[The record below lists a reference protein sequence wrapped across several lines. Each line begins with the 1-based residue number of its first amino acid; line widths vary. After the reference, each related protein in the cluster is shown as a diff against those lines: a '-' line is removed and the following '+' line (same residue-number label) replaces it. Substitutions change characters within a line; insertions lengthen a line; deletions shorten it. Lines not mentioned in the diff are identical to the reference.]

1 MRRRA
6 SSLTSEYQE
15 NMTEN
20 NIIELTPFRVDLTRA
35 LTRRGERLLA
45 ANDLAD
51 EVAALEPLEAY
62 YIVREIGLNQALPIL
77 RQLSHEQLEACID
90 LDCWNRYD
98 FAVDSLD
105 EWLTAFAL
113 AGPEAL
119 AMAFFSLDYV
129 VQLLFLTQTVT
140 VYDPDMDQ
148 VPQED
153 WANGKPRAMTPDGFY
168 LLELKTEMALKIHP
182 FTLLDAMYQYDP
194 TGTHQLLSQVRVDL
208 PIQIEE
214 EALRFRNDRM
224 QDMGFVTPDEASVL
238 FSRPASRQ
246 PLPRPQKPLDSALT
260 RVPSVYAGTLLATT
274 LLQQALSLITDQE
287 FLSRLEQE
295 IVWAINSAIIAY
307 GEKTQDIKQITDI
320 AERVRDTIA
329 LGLESLLAKQEPNC
343 LLDGTAAA
351 KAAGLLDVWGITDL
365 FRHGF
370 AATQGLQQEVR
381 QALRE
386 PRFRAWHDLAD
397 TQQSDEPLDRLERAF
412 VSALLGRHPLH
423 GGFDPARA
431 EAVKAFA
438 CLADIE
444 AARVRLKRLV
454 DRICRQA

>member
-1 MRRRA
+1 MLLA
-6 SSLTSEYQE
+6 SITSKWQE

-35 LTRRGERLLA
+35 LARRGERLLVS
-45 ANDLAD
+45 NGLAD
-51 EVAALEPLEAY
+51 EVAILEPLEAY
-62 YIVREIGLNQALPIL
+62 YIVREIGLDRALPIL
-77 RQLSHEQLEACID
+77 RRLSHEQLQACID
-90 LDCWNRYD
+90 LDCWNRYE

-105 EWLTAFAL
+105 EWLAAFAL
-113 AGPEAL
+113 AGPETL
-119 AMAFFSLDYV
+119 ATSFFSLDYV

-140 VYDPDMDQ
+140 VYDPDTDQ

-153 WANGKPRAMTPDGFY
+153 EENSKPRAMTPDGFY

-194 TGTHQLLSQVRVDL
+194 TGTQQLLSQVRVDL
-208 PIQIEE
+208 PTQIEE
-214 EALRFRNDRM
+214 EAVRFRNDRM
-224 QDMGFVTPDEASVL
+224 QDLGFVTPGEASVL

-246 PLPRPQKPLDSALT
+246 PLFRPQKPLDSVLT

-274 LLQQALSLITDQE
+274 LLQQALSLVTDQE

-320 AERVRDTIA
+320 AERVRDTIS
-329 LGLESLLAKQEPNC
+329 LGLESLLTKQEPNC
-343 LLDGTAAA
+343 PLDGPEAAA
-351 KAAGLLDVWGITDL
+351 KASDLLYVWGITDL

-412 VSALLGRHPLH
+412 VSTLLGRHPLH
-423 GGFDPARA
+423 GGFDPAKD
-431 EAVKAFA
+431 EGVKAFA

-444 AARVRLKRLV
+444 AAQVRLKRLV
-454 DRICRQA
+454 DQICRQS

>member
-1 MRRRA
+1 
-6 SSLTSEYQE
+6 
-15 NMTEN
+15 MTEN
-20 NIIELTPFRVDLTRA
+20 NIIELTPFRIDLTRA
-35 LTRRGERLLA
+35 LARRGERLLA
-45 ANDLAD
+45 SNDLAD
-51 EVAALEPLEAY
+51 EVALLEPLEAY
-62 YIVREIGLNQALPIL
+62 YIVREIGLGQALPIL
-77 RQLSHEQLEACID
+77 LQLSHEQLQAGID

-105 EWLTAFAL
+105 EWLAAFAL
-113 AGPEAL
+113 AGPETL
-119 AMAFFSLDYV
+119 ATSFFSLDYV

-153 WANGKPRAMTPDGFY
+153 EENGKPRAMTPDGFY
-168 LLELKTEMALKIHP
+168 LLELKTEMSLKIHP

-194 TGTHQLLSQVRVDL
+194 TGTQQLLSQVRVDL
-208 PIQIEE
+208 PTQIEE
-214 EALRFRNDRM
+214 EALRFRNNRM

-238 FSRPASRQ
+238 FSRPANRQ

-260 RVPSVYAGTLLATT
+260 RVPSVYAGALLATT

-320 AERVRDTIA
+320 AERVRDTIS

-343 LLDGTAAA
+343 QLDNAAAA
-351 KAAGLLDVWGITDL
+351 KAAALLEVWGITDL

-386 PRFRAWHDLAD
+386 PRFRAWHDLPD

-412 VSALLGRHPLH
+412 VTALLGRHPLH
-423 GGFDPARA
+423 GGFDPAKA

-454 DRICRQA
+454 DQICRQA